1 MKAYAREKPHI
12 VLEDKVLFNHNM
24 RSVMRKWFR
33 AEKKQGRQYLRRLTE
48 GELHE
53 VEQDAE
59 EIEGNAEAS
68 E

>member
-1 MKAYAREKPHI
+1 MKAYAREKPRI

-33 AEKKQGRQYLRRLTE
+33 AEKKQGRQHLRRLTE
-48 GELHE
+48 REEYEFEQSAEE
-53 VEQDAE
+53 VEGSE
-59 EIEGNAEAS
+59 EAS